1 MYEEVNPGLW
11 RVRTENH
18 QTDLISSWR
27 ERHTLAIQRL
37 GTALFPRS
45 DSGRERE
52 YLGKGLASSSV
63 SVLNVE
69 LGGGEKEEKEE
80 NLYYVYKDLE
90 PMPSL

>member
-1 MYEEVNPGLW
+1 MYLNEEANPGLW

-18 QTDLISSWR
+18 QTGLISSWR

-45 DSGRERE
+45 DSGRVRE

-63 SVLNVE
+63 SFLNVE
-69 LGGGEKEEKEE
+69 LGEGEKKR
-80 NLYYVYKDLE
+80 KKKIS
-90 PMPSL
+90 MMSTKI